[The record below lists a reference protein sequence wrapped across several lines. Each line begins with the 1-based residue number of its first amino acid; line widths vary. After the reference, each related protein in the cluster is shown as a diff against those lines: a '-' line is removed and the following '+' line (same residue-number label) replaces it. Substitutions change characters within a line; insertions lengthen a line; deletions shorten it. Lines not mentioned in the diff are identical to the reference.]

1 MLIFKLEKLQD
12 KTRSCLISFTQFH
25 QFFTFAPF
33 AFSFCVF
40 IFIYYDYLLTRPFES
55 KLGTWH
61 TLPYILQNVFSKNT
75 DIVLRSHSAVTVSGN
90 VSLARY
96 HSLLCSLYSHF
107 VSCSADSLLALFHPG
122 PGFNPGSHIVFSHH
136 VCIFLF
142 VCLKS
147 GTVSQPLSS
156 LTLTILKSTGS
167 YFIPQFGFIWCFLMF
182 RFKLWLFGSSAIG
195 MMGVLRASYQEAYDV
210 GLSQDWW
217 C

>member
-1 MLIFKLEKLQD
+1 MLIFKREKLQD
-12 KTRSCLISFTQFH
+12 KTRSCLVSFTQFH

-33 AFSFCVF
+33 TFSSCVF

-75 DIVLRSHSAVTVSGN
+75 DIVLRSHSAVTDSGN

-136 VCIFLF
+136 VCIFLLLF
-142 VCLKS
+142 KVWNSFSAFIFLDLDNFEEYR
-147 GTVSQPLSS
+147 QLFYSS
-156 LTLTILKSTGS
+156 
-167 YFIPQFGFIWCFLMF
+167 IWIHLM
-182 RFKLWLFGSSAIG
+182 LPH
-195 MMGVLRASYQEAYDV
+195 V
-210 GLSQDWW
+210 
-217 C
+217 